1 MFLKLGRV
9 IARHPWRS
17 VAAWFVLLVVIGA
30 GAFWGYGHGD
40 VFDRLSNSVSL
51 VPGTE
56 SDVVNELTTGAGG
69 EQITIVVDGLDFP
82 EDFTSIAAWL
92 GDHRSELSDVAGV
105 DSVIDTFS
113 LLGPAIM
120 IGPQVLETPAAQPAL
135 VMMSQ
140 EQDGFVMVATLDK
153 DLDDAQLKAAHADID
168 EAVARLQTELRADYA
183 ESSVR
188 VLSAQAVTNS
198 MMDQIKTDLVRG
210 EGVGIPVALIL
221 LIIVF
226 GGILA
231 AGLPIVGALV
241 AIGVGMGVLWAMT
254 FATTVEAFTI
264 NIASIIGLALSVD
277 YGLLIVSRYREELA
291 IALNKGGYTTDGKRM
306 PSKQQARPIV
316 RAAMEQTIRTA
327 GRTVFYSAL
336 TIACAMCALLT
347 MEASIMLII
356 GEAGIAVT
364 LLAVLTAITLVPAI
378 VVIMNRAMVK
388 PSVITRIPI
397 MRSIVKA
404 VGDSASDHGF
414 FSRLA
419 RGVHRR
425 PWVIA
430 AATAVVLAAM
440 AGPLST
446 LQMRTTITDYLTE
459 GASATLAYN
468 TVQADYPALQEATIV
483 VVADRPP
490 DEVADLHDH
499 LRDIDNVDYISEP
512 TALLDDENRSVIRL
526 HIDLVNQVGSE
537 VTQVVKDLRAYD
549 AGYHIL
555 VGGPAALQ
563 YDFVQSIIDR
573 APLAL
578 TVMVLAVFILMFLM
592 TGSVVV
598 PIKAAIINSF
608 SLLASLGATTLIFMN
623 GLFGMPKVLG
633 METFIVVCAICFGF
647 GLAMDYEVFLIARVK
662 EYWDKGFAN
671 DEAVERGLQRSGRI
685 ITSAAAIIVA
695 VFIGFTFGDMV
706 PIKEIGVALAITVI
720 TDATL
725 VRMLLVPATM
735 TILGKWNWWSPKPLR
750 WVYEKLGIVH

>member
-1 MFLKLGRV
+1 MFLMLGRV
-9 IARHPWRS
+9 VSRHPWRA
-17 VAAWFVLLVVIGA
+17 VVTWLVLLVAIGT

-56 SDVVNELTTGAGG
+56 SDIVNELTTAAGG
-69 EQITIVVDGLDFP
+69 TKITVVVDGLDFP
-82 EDFTSIAAWL
+82 SDFA
-92 GDHRSELSDVAGV
+92 DVASWLNNHRDDLADVKGV
-105 DSVIDTFS
+105 DTVIDPFS
-113 LLGPAIM
+113 LLGPAVQM
-120 IGPQVLETPAAQPAL
+120 GPAVLQDPAAQPAL
-135 VMMSQ
+135 ALMSS
-140 EQDGFVMVATLDK
+140 EEDGFVLVVGLDENLNS
-153 DLDDAQLKAAHADID
+153 DQLKTAHADLD
-168 EAVARLQTELRADYA
+168 TAVAQFRTDLRVDHPQA
-183 ESSVR
+183 EVR
-188 VLSAQAVTNS
+188 VISSQAITDS
-198 MMDQIKTDLVRG
+198 MMEQIKTDLVRG
-210 EGVGIPVALIL
+210 EAVGIPVALLL

-254 FATTVEAFTI
+254 FTTTVEAFTI

-277 YGLLIVSRYREELA
+277 YGLLIVSRYREELT
-291 IALNKGGYTTDGKRM
+291 IALNRAGYTTDGKRM
-306 PSKQQARPIV
+306 PTRAKAKPIV

-336 TIACAMCALLT
+336 TIAVAMSALLT
-347 MEASIMLII
+347 MEASIMRII
-356 GEAGIAVT
+356 GESGIAVT
-364 LLAVLTAITLVPAI
+364 LLAVATAITLVPAV
-378 VVIMNRAMVK
+378 VVIMNRAMIK
-388 PSVITRIPI
+388 PSIITRIPL
-397 MRSIVKA
+397 MRSVVKA

-425 PWVIA
+425 PWLIVV
-430 AATAVVLAAM
+430 ATVVVLAAM
-440 AGPLST
+440 AAPLST

-459 GASATLAYN
+459 GASATEAYN
-468 TVQADYPALQEATIV
+468 TVQANYSALQQASII
-483 VVADRPP
+483 VVADQPP
-490 DEVADLHDH
+490 GDVEELLTH
-499 LRDIDNVDYISEP
+499 LRDLDHVDYLSQP
-512 TALLDDENRSVIRL
+512 TALPDDDNRSVISL
-526 HIDLVNQVGSE
+526 HMDIVNQVGSE
-537 VTQVVKDLRAYD
+537 VTDTVKDLRAYN
-549 AGYHIL
+549 AGYKIQ

-598 PIKAAIINSF
+598 PLKAAIINSF

-623 GLFGMPKVLG
+623 GLLGMPKVLG

-662 EYWDKGFAN
+662 EYWDRGYAN

-735 TILGKWNWWSPKPLR
+735 TILGKINWWSPKPLR
-750 WVYEKLGIVH
+750 WVYKKLGIVH